1 MNEQVGILEKD
12 GHKNSDGIIE
22 FGAIIDGKQVTT
34 GEWIEVYNPYSK
46 KLVGRVASINTDTLD
61 QVLRDTKKTK
71 INLTRYE
78 RYEILNKIAD
88 ELEKRV
94 DEVSQMITDET
105 GLCLKDTRYE
115 ASRVSDVLRFSA
127 MKALDDDSQ
136 VFPCD
141 VSKNGKPRRIYTT
154 RVPLGLVSA
163 ITPFNHPMN
172 QVVHKIAPAIATNNT
187 VVLKP
192 SERTPLSAYYFA
204 QLALDCGLPANMLN
218 CINGKDIQA
227 TSEMMTVH
235 PDITMV
241 SFTGGSKIGKI
252 IASKAGYKK
261 LVLELGGSSA
271 LLVLDDADIDEAVE
285 VTMAGTFKNSAQR
298 CTAIRRILVHESIA
312 DAYAAKLAER
322 VKAIKYGDPYDE
334 TNDMGTVITEEAAI
348 EMERRVQD
356 AIKNGAVCL
365 AGNKRE
371 GALFAPTVLDHIK
384 NDHEVVAKETFGPVA
399 PIIRFSTLDEAI
411 EIANDTPYGLSGGVV
426 SNHWP
431 SIQRVITE
439 LDTGTVNVNEAPSYR
454 LEWTPFGGV
463 KDSGLGYKEG
473 VIEAMKGYTY
483 VKTYSLPWDI
493 A

>member
-1 MNEQVGILEKD
+1 M
-12 GHKNSDGIIE
+12 IE
-22 FGAIIDGKQVTT
+22 FGSIINGKQVK
-34 GEWIEVYNPYSK
+34 GSEWIDVFNPYTNK
-46 KLVGRVASINTDTLD
+46 KVGRVASIDLPTLD
-61 QVLRDTKKTK
+61 QVLKDTKNTK
-71 INLTRYE
+71 ITLTRYE
-78 RYEILNKIAD
+78 RYEILNKIAGA
-88 ELEKRV
+88 LEERV

-127 MKALDDDSQ
+127 MKTLDDDSQ

-154 RVPLGLVSA
+154 RVPLGLISA

-204 QLALDCGLPANMLN
+204 QLALDCGLPPNMLN
-218 CINGKDIQA
+218 VVNGIDIQA
-227 TSEMMTVH
+227 TAKMMTVH
-235 PDITMV
+235 PDITLV
-241 SFTGGSKIGKI
+241 SFTGSSHIGKI
-252 IASKAGYKK
+252 IAQKSGYKK
-261 LVLELGGSSA
+261 VILELGGSSA
-271 LLVLDDADIDEAVE
+271 LLVLEDADVDEAVE
-285 VTMAGTFKNSAQR
+285 ITMAGTFKNSGQR
-298 CTAIRRILVHESIA
+298 CTAIRRILVHMSIA
-312 DAYAAKLAER
+312 DAYASKLANC
-322 VKAIKYGDPYDE
+322 VNNLKYGDPYNAE
-334 TNDMGTVITEEAAI
+334 NDMGTVINELSAI
-348 EMERRVQD
+348 EIESRVQN
-356 AIKNGAVCL
+356 AIDNGAVLL
-365 AGNKRE
+365 AGHKRE
-371 GALFAPTVLDHIK
+371 GALYTPTVLDHVQ
-384 NDHEVVAKETFGPVA
+384 NSHEVVAKETFGPVA

-473 VIEAMKGYTY
+473 VIETMKGYTNI
-483 VKTYSLPWDI
+483 KTYSLPWDI
-493 A
+493 V

>member
-1 MNEQVGILEKD
+1 M
-12 GHKNSDGIIE
+12 IE
-22 FGAIIDGKQVTT
+22 FGSIINGKQVK
-34 GEWIEVYNPYSK
+34 GNEWIDVFNPYTK
-46 KLVGRVASINTDTLD
+46 KKVGRVSSIDTETLD
-61 QVLRDTKKTK
+61 QVLKDTKKTK

-78 RYEILNKIAD
+78 RYDILNKIANA
-88 ELEKRV
+88 LEERV
-94 DEVSQMITDET
+94 DEVSRMITDET

-127 MKALDDDSQ
+127 MKTLDDDSE

-141 VSKNGKPRRIYTT
+141 VSKNGKSRRIYTT
-154 RVPLGLVSA
+154 RVPLGLISA

-204 QLALDCGLPANMLN
+204 QLALDCGLPPNMLN
-218 CINGKDIQA
+218 CINGKDVQA
-227 TSEMMTVH
+227 ISEMMTIH

-241 SFTGGSKIGKI
+241 SFTGGTEIGKI

-271 LLVLDDADIDEAVE
+271 LLILDDADIDEAVE
-285 VTMAGTFKNSAQR
+285 ITMNGTFKNSAQR

-312 DAYAAKLAER
+312 DEYASKLADK

-334 TNDMGTVITEEAAI
+334 NNDMGTVITEAAAE
-348 EMERRVQD
+348 EMEARVQD
-356 AIKNGAVCL
+356 AIANGAVCL
-365 AGNKRE
+365 AGNKRD

-384 NDHEVVAKETFGPVA
+384 NDHQVVAKETFGPVA
-399 PIIRFSTLDEAI
+399 PIIRFTTLDEAI
-411 EIANDTPYGLSGGVV
+411 DIANDTPYGLSGGVV

-439 LDTGTVNVNEAPSYR
+439 LDTGTINVNEAPSYR

-483 VKTYSLPWDI
+483 IKTYSLPWDI
-493 A
+493 P

>member
-1 MNEQVGILEKD
+1 MATTYNDNKE
-12 GHKNSDGIIE
+12 NSPLIE
-22 FGAIIDGKQVTT
+22 FGSIINGKQVKS
-34 GEWIEVYNPYSK
+34 GKWIDVYNPYTK
-46 KLVGRVASINTDTLD
+46 KKVGRVSSIDTRTLD
-61 QVLRDTKKTK
+61 KVLKDTRATRIK
-71 INLTRYE
+71 LTRYE

-88 ELEKRV
+88 TLGERV
-94 DEVSQMITDET
+94 DEVSRMITDET
-105 GLCLKDTRYE
+105 GLCLKDSRYE

-127 MKALDDDSQ
+127 MKALDDDSR

-141 VSKNGKPRRIYTT
+141 VSKNGKARRIYTT
-154 RVPLGLVSA
+154 RVPLGLISA

-192 SERTPLSAYYFA
+192 SERSPLSAYYFA
-204 QLALDCGLPANMLN
+204 QVALDCGLPPNMFN
-218 CINGKDIQA
+218 VVNGADLDAIA
-227 TSEMMTVH
+227 EMMTVH
-235 PDITMV
+235 PDISMV

-271 LLVLDDADIDEAVE
+271 ILILDDADVDEAVQI
-285 VTMAGTFKNSAQR
+285 TMEGTFKNSAQR
-298 CTAIRRILVHESIA
+298 CSAIRRILVHESLA
-312 DAYAAKLAER
+312 DTFADKLAEK
-322 VKAIKYGDPYDE
+322 VKALKYGDPYNPE
-334 TNDMGTVITEEAAI
+334 NDMGTVITEEAAK
-348 EMERRVQD
+348 EMEARVQE
-356 AIKNGAVCL
+356 AIGRGAVCL

-371 GALFAPTVLDHIK
+371 GAIFAPTVLDHVQ
-384 NDHEVVAKETFGPVA
+384 NDFEVVAKETFGPVA
-399 PIIRFSTLDEAI
+399 PIIRFKTLDEAI
-411 EIANDTPYGLSGGVV
+411 EIANDTTYGLTGGVV

-439 LDTGTVNVNEAPSYR
+439 LDTGTINVNEAPSYR

-473 VIEAMKGYTY
+473 VIETMKGYTY

>member
-1 MNEQVGILEKD
+1 M
-12 GHKNSDGIIE
+12 IE
-22 FGAIIDGKQVTT
+22 FGSIINGRQVK
-34 GEWIEVYNPYSK
+34 GNEWIDVFNPYTK
-46 KLVGRVASINTDTLD
+46 KKVGRVSSIDNKTLD
-61 QVLRDTKKTK
+61 EVLRDTKNAK
-71 INLTRYE
+71 ITLTRYE
-78 RYEILNKIAD
+78 RYDILNKIAD
-88 ELEKRV
+88 ALEERV
-94 DEVSQMITDET
+94 DEVSRMITDET

-127 MKALDDDSQ
+127 MKTLDDDSQ

-154 RVPLGLVSA
+154 RVPLGLISA

-204 QLALDCGLPANMLN
+204 QLALDCGLPPNMLN
-218 CINGKDIQA
+218 VINGADIQA
-227 TSEMMTVH
+227 TAEMMTVH

-241 SFTGGSKIGKI
+241 SFTGGSRVGKI

-271 LLVLDDADIDEAVE
+271 LLVLEDADVDEAVQ

-298 CTAIRRILVHESIA
+298 CTAIRRILVHESLA
-312 DAYAAKLAER
+312 DTYAQKLADR
-322 VKAIKYGDPYDE
+322 VKALKYGDPYNE
-334 TNDMGTVITEEAAI
+334 ENDMGTVITEEAAK
-348 EMERRVQD
+348 EMEARVQN
-356 AIKNGAVCL
+356 AIDNGAVCL
-365 AGNKRE
+365 AGHKRD
-371 GALFAPTVLDHIK
+371 GALFAPTVLDHVQ
-384 NDHEVVAKETFGPVA
+384 NTHEVVAKETFGPVA
-399 PIIRFSTLDEAI
+399 PIIRFKTLDEAI

-473 VIEAMKGYTY
+473 VIETMKGYTY